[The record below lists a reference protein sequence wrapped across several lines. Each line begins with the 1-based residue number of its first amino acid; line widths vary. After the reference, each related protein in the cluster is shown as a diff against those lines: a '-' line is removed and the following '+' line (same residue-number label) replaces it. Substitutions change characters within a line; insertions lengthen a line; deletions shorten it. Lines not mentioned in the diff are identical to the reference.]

1 MVYRTLSKVSGKELP
16 WGDLT
21 GIRPTKIPMK
31 MLEEGKTNVEI
42 AKYMRETYYTS
53 PEKTALA
60 ITIANREKDILKTI
74 DYEQPVHRHSILS
87 EHLSVLFL
95 RFPCVKPL
103 GPYGRSV
110 SGCADQR
117 ADLHQRAYERLY
129 T

>member
-53 PEKTALA
+53 RK
-60 ITIANREKDILKTI
+60 R
-74 DYEQPVHRHSILS
+74 RHLQS
-87 EHLSVLFL
+87 
-95 RFPCVKPL
+95 
-103 GPYGRSV
+103 
-110 SGCADQR
+110 
-117 ADLHQRAYERLY
+117 RLP
-129 T
+129 TGKRTF